1 MVTETFEHQRQ
12 ADDQQERQ
20 GQHLDRR
27 MRGHEFAD
35 VAGKE
40 HHQAHRGDD
49 RGDHDRDFIHH
60 ADGGNDRVERE
71 HQIDDDDLEDDGGK
85 GSLDGLHFLAFFTLE
100 QLVNFLSALPQK
112 EDTAT
117 EQNQITGR
125 NRLAKNRGQ
134 RLGRTDNPGEHQ
146 QQSDAHEHGKKQSD
160 LAGFLALMFRQ
171 PVDKDGDEN
180 DVVDT
185 EHQFQAGEGQESDK

>member
-1 MVTETFEHQRQ
+1 M
-12 ADDQQERQ
+12 
-20 GQHLDRR
+20 
-27 MRGHEFAD
+27 
-35 VAGKE
+35 
-40 HHQAHRGDD
+40 
-49 RGDHDRDFIHH
+49 
-60 ADGGNDRVERE
+60 
-71 HQIDDDDLEDDGGK
+71 
-85 GSLDGLHFLAFFTLE
+85 
-100 QLVNFLSALPQK
+100 NFLGALPQQ

-134 RLGRTDNPGEHQ
+134 RLGRTDNPREHQ

-185 EHQFQAGEGQESDK
+185 KHQFQAGEGQESDK